1 MFSQRK
7 IKVNYGAALLL
18 LFLGVP
24 VLQAVAQ
31 QSKPN
36 IVVILADDLGFS
48 DIGAFGAEIHTPVL
62 DKLAK
67 EGLVMSQFYNAGR
80 CCPSRA
86 ALLTGLYPHQAG
98 VGDMV
103 QNKGSEA
110 YQGFLNSNCATIG
123 ELLKAGGYHTIV
135 SGKWHVGLVPAAWA
149 VNRGFEKSFTLQN
162 NGSSYFNSKPLYN
175 DGRTVNFLR
184 NGQAVE
190 RQDTSLYLTQAIT
203 AFALKSLDE
212 VKDSANPFLLYVA
225 YNAPHWPIQALPEDI
240 ARYKGKYL
248 NGWDELRQRRYKK
261 LLELGLIHKEWA
273 LSPRFEAVSDWNL
286 LSAQQKDQWDTRMAI
301 YAAMIDR
308 MDAGIGQILD
318 KLKQIKR
325 DQNTLLIFL
334 SDNGGSADE
343 VKKSNDVI
351 QKNGVPGSVNSIDSY
366 EAPWGNASNTPFRLF
381 KKNTHEG
388 GISTPFIAY
397 YPGVIEPGIR
407 SDEPAHVIDLL
418 PTLLDVSGLKYP
430 AVYHGHQLKKPEG
443 HSLVPVFKGKHGSRS
458 DALYWEHEGSRAIRE
473 GDWKLVAE
481 LNAGWELYNL
491 KTDRTETHDLA
502 EDYPEKVKQLEKKY
516 LAWAAKVGVRDWN
529 KIK

>member
-1 MFSQRK
+1 MKKR
-7 IKVNYGAALLL
+7 IVILI
-18 LFLGVP
+18 LFCVII
-24 VLQAVAQ
+24 AVQTFAQ
-31 QSKPN
+31 QAKPN

-48 DIGAFGAEIHTPVL
+48 DIGAFGSEIHTPVL

-67 EGLVMSQFYNAGR
+67 QGLVMSQFYNAAR

-110 YQGFLNSNCATIG
+110 YQGFLNSNCATMG
-123 ELLKAGGYHTIV
+123 ELLKTGGYNTIV
-135 SGKWHVGLVPAAWA
+135 SGKWHVGLVPSAWA
-149 VNRGFEKSFTLQN
+149 VNRGFDKSFTLQN
-162 NGSSYFNSKPLYN
+162 NGSSYFNSQPLYN
-175 DGRTVNFLR
+175 DGRVVTFLL
-184 NGQAVE
+184 NGQEVQ

-203 AFALKSLDE
+203 NFALKSLDE
-212 VKDSANPFLLYVA
+212 IKDQPNPFLLYVA

-240 ARYKGKYL
+240 AKYKGKYL
-248 NGWDELRQRRYKK
+248 NGWDELRLRRYKK
-261 LLELGLIHKEWA
+261 LQALGIIKKEWV
-273 LSPRFEAVSDWNL
+273 LSPRFENVKAWSS
-286 LSAQQKDQWDTRMAI
+286 LSEPEKELWDTRMAI

-318 KLKQIKR
+318 KIKELKK
-325 DQNTLLIFL
+325 DKNTLVVFL

-343 VKKSNDVI
+343 VKNWDYVT

-388 GISTPFIAY
+388 GISSPFIAY
-397 YPGVIEPGIR
+397 YPGLIEAGSS
-407 SDEPAHVIDLL
+407 SDLPAHFIDLL
-418 PTLLDVSGLKYP
+418 PTLLELSGIEYP
-430 AVYHGHQLKKPEG
+430 ETFKGNPLTKLEG
-443 HSLVPVFKGKHGSRS
+443 RSLLDVFKGKKTGRN
-458 DALYWEHEGSRAIRE
+458 DAFYWEHEGSRAIRD

-481 LNAGWELYNL
+481 LNAPWELYNL
-491 KTDRTETHDLA
+491 KTDRTEVYDLA
-502 EDYPEKVKQLEKKY
+502 TKYPDRVKQMEKKY
-516 LAWAAKVGVRDWN
+516 QIWAAKVGVRDWN

>member
-1 MFSQRK
+1 MKNRTV
-7 IKVNYGAALLL
+7 ILI
-18 LFLGVP
+18 LFWGLTA
-24 VLQAVAQ
+24 LQAAAQ

-67 EGLVMSQFYNAGR
+67 QGLVMSQFYNAAR

-86 ALLTGLYPHQAG
+86 ALLTGLYPHEAG

-110 YQGFLNSNCATIG
+110 YQGFLNSNCATMG
-123 ELLKAGGYHTIV
+123 ELLKTGGYHTIV
-135 SGKWHVGLVPAAWA
+135 SGKWHVGLVPSAWA
-149 VNRGFEKSFTLQN
+149 VNRGFDKSFTLQN

-175 DGRTVNFLR
+175 DGRTVTFLL
-184 NGQAVE
+184 NGQEVQ

-203 AFALKSLDE
+203 NFALKSLDE
-212 VKDSANPFLLYVA
+212 IKDQPDPFLLYVA

-240 ARYKGKYL
+240 AKYKGKYL
-248 NGWDELRQRRYKK
+248 EGWDELRQRRYKR
-261 LLELGLIHKEWA
+261 LLALGMIKKEWA
-273 LSPRFEAVSDWNL
+273 LSPRFESVKEWNS
-286 LSAQQKDQWDTRMAI
+286 LSEQEKEHWDSRMAI

-318 KLKQIKR
+318 KIKQLKR
-325 DQNTLLIFL
+325 DKNTLIVFL

-343 VKKSNDVI
+343 VKNWDYVT

-388 GISTPFIAY
+388 GISSPFIAY
-397 YPGVIEPGIR
+397 FPGVIEAGSS
-407 SDEPAHVIDLL
+407 SDKPAHFIDLL
-418 PTLLDVSGLKYP
+418 PTLLEISGIKYP
-430 AVYHGHQLKKPEG
+430 ASFKGHVLKKLEG
-443 HSLVPVFKGKHGSRS
+443 ESLVNVFKGKKVPRN
-458 DALYWEHEGSRAIRE
+458 DALYWEHEGSRAIRDK
-473 GDWKLVAE
+473 DWKLVAE
-481 LNAGWELYNL
+481 LNAPWELYNL
-491 KTDRTETHDLA
+491 KMDRTEVHNLA
-502 EDYPEKVKQLEKKY
+502 SKYPDQVKQLEKKY
-516 LAWAAKVGVRDWN
+516 QIWAAKVGVKDWN

>member
-1 MFSQRK
+1 MKNRTV
-7 IKVNYGAALLL
+7 ILI
-18 LFLGVP
+18 LFWGIIA
-24 VLQAVAQ
+24 LQAAAQ
-31 QSKPN
+31 QSRPN

-67 EGLVMSQFYNAGR
+67 QGLVMSQFYNAAR

-110 YQGFLNSNCATIG
+110 YQGFLNSNCVTMG

-135 SGKWHVGLVPAAWA
+135 SGKWHVGLVPSAWA
-149 VNRGFEKSFTLQN
+149 VNRGFDKSFTLQN

-175 DGRTVNFLR
+175 DGRTVTFLL
-184 NGQAVE
+184 NGQEVQ

-203 AFALKSLDE
+203 NFALKSLDE
-212 VKDSANPFLLYVA
+212 IKDQPDPFLLYVA

-240 ARYKGKYL
+240 AKYKGKYL
-248 NGWDELRQRRYKK
+248 EGWDELRQRRYKR
-261 LLELGLIHKEWA
+261 LLALGMIKKEWA
-273 LSPRFEAVSDWNL
+273 LSPRFESVKEWNS
-286 LSAQQKDQWDTRMAI
+286 LSEQEKEHWDTRMAI

-318 KLKQIKR
+318 KIKQLKR
-325 DQNTLLIFL
+325 DKNTLIVFL

-343 VKKSNDVI
+343 VKNWDYVT

-388 GISTPFIAY
+388 GISSPFIAY
-397 YPGVIEPGIR
+397 FPGVIEVGSS
-407 SDEPAHVIDLL
+407 SDKPAHFIDLL
-418 PTLLDVSGLKYP
+418 PTLLEISGIKYP
-430 AVYHGHQLKKPEG
+430 ASFKGHVLKKLEG
-443 HSLVPVFKGKHGSRS
+443 ESLVNVFKGKKIRRN
-458 DALYWEHEGSRAIRE
+458 DALYWEHEGSRAIRDK
-473 GDWKLVAE
+473 DWKLVAE
-481 LNAGWELYNL
+481 LNAPWELYNL
-491 KTDRTETHDLA
+491 KTDRTEVHNLTSK
-502 EDYPEKVKQLEKKY
+502 YPDQVKQLEKKY
-516 LAWAAKVGVRDWN
+516 QIWAAKVGVKDWN

>member
-1 MFSQRK
+1 MKNRTV
-7 IKVNYGAALLL
+7 ILI
-18 LFLGVP
+18 LFWGITA
-24 VLQAVAQ
+24 LQAAAQ
-31 QSKPN
+31 QSRPN

-67 EGLVMSQFYNAGR
+67 QGLVMSQFYNAAR

-110 YQGFLNSNCATIG
+110 YQGFLNSNCVTMG

-135 SGKWHVGLVPAAWA
+135 SGKWHVGLLPSAWA
-149 VNRGFEKSFTLQN
+149 VNRGFDKSFTLQN

-175 DGRTVNFLR
+175 DGRTVTFLL
-184 NGQAVE
+184 NGQEVQ

-203 AFALKSLDE
+203 NFALKSLDE
-212 VKDSANPFLLYVA
+212 IKDQPDPFLLYVA

-240 ARYKGKYL
+240 AKYKGKYL
-248 NGWDELRQRRYKK
+248 EGWDELRQRRYKR
-261 LLELGLIHKEWA
+261 LLALGMIKKEWA
-273 LSPRFEAVSDWNL
+273 LSPRFESVKEWNS
-286 LSAQQKDQWDTRMAI
+286 LSEQEKEHWDTRMAI

-318 KLKQIKR
+318 KIKQLKR
-325 DQNTLLIFL
+325 DKNTLIVFL

-343 VKKSNDVI
+343 VKNWDYVT

-388 GISTPFIAY
+388 GISSPFIAY
-397 YPGVIEPGIR
+397 FPGVIEAGSS
-407 SDEPAHVIDLL
+407 SDKPAHFIDLL
-418 PTLLDVSGLKYP
+418 PTLLEISGIKYP
-430 AVYHGHQLKKPEG
+430 DSFKGHVLKKLEG
-443 HSLVPVFKGKHGSRS
+443 QSLVDVFKGKKVRRNG
-458 DALYWEHEGSRAIRE
+458 ALYWEHEGSRAIRDK
-473 GDWKLVAE
+473 DWKLVAE
-481 LNAGWELYNL
+481 LNAPWELYNL
-491 KTDRTETHDLA
+491 KTDRTEVHNLA
-502 EDYPEKVKQLEKKY
+502 SKYPDQVKQLEKKY
-516 LAWAAKVGVRDWN
+516 QIWAAKVGVKDWN

>member
-1 MFSQRK
+1 MFKLNKMVVKYHVGLSILFVGMSVSQ
-7 IKVNYGAALLL
+7 VA
-18 LFLGVP
+18 
-24 VLQAVAQ
+24 AQ

-48 DIGAFGAEIHTPVL
+48 DIGAFGSEIHTPVL

-67 EGLVMSQFYNAGR
+67 GGLVMSQFYNAGR

-123 ELLKAGGYHTIV
+123 ELLKAGGYSTIV
-135 SGKWHVGLVPAAWA
+135 SGKWHVGLVPSAWA

-162 NGSSYFNSKPLYN
+162 NGSSYFNSQPLYN
-175 DGRTVNFLR
+175 DGRTVTFLL
-184 NGQAVE
+184 NGKEVQ

-203 AFALKSLDE
+203 NFALKSLDE
-212 VKDSANPFLLYVA
+212 IKDRTNPFLLYVA

-240 ARYKGKYL
+240 ARYKGHYL
-248 NGWDELRQRRYKK
+248 NGWDELRQQRYKR
-261 LLELGLIHKEWA
+261 LVALGIVKKEWA
-273 LSPRFEAVSDWNL
+273 LSPRFESVKAWDS
-286 LSAQQKDQWDTRMAI
+286 LSEQEKELWDTRMAI

-318 KLKQIKR
+318 KLKQLKK
-325 DQNTLLIFL
+325 DKNTLIVFL

-343 VKKSNDVI
+343 VKKWDYVT
-351 QKNGVPGSVNSIDSY
+351 QKNGAPGSVNSIDSY

-388 GISTPFIAY
+388 GISSPFIAY
-397 YPGVIEPGIR
+397 YPGVIEAGSR
-407 SDEPAHVIDLL
+407 SDHPSHFIDLL
-418 PTLLDVSGLKYP
+418 PTLLEVTGLKYP
-430 AVYHGHQLKKPEG
+430 ETFKGNKLKKPEG
-443 HSLVPVFKGKHGSRS
+443 HSLVDVFQGKTSGRN
-458 DALYWEHEGSRAIRE
+458 DALYWEHEGSRAIRDK
-473 GDWKLVAE
+473 DWKMVAE
-481 LNAGWELYNL
+481 LNAPWELYNL
-491 KTDRTETHDLA
+491 KTDRTETHNLSSAYPDL
-502 EDYPEKVKQLEKKY
+502 VRQMEKKY
-516 LAWAAKVGVRDWN
+516 LIWAAKVGVRDWN